1 MTAWFLV
8 VFSLQ
13 HAHTHPTACSQ
24 GLLSLHAVIT
34 LIMSGSA
41 GYIIVSN
48 YKKRR
53 IFIAQQ
59 VCTSAAAVFFCA
71 AHRLRRYHILRSASM
86 LHETNSKLW
95 RLQHEKSRV
104 HREYPQDFHI
114 KARRVV
120 LGLAMAERHS

>member
-71 AHRLRRYHILRSASM
+71 AHRLRRYHILRSVRPCYTKRIRNFGGCSM
-86 LHETNSKLW
+86 RKVGCTEST
-95 RLQHEKSRV
+95 RRTFTSR
-104 HREYPQDFHI
+104 H
-114 KARRVV
+114 A
-120 LGLAMAERHS
+120 A